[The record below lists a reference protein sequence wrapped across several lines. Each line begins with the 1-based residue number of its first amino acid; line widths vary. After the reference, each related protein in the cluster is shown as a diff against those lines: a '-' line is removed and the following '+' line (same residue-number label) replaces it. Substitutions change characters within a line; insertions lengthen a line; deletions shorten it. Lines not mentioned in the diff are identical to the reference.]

1 MTAPTPTLS
10 RNLAAIAVYH
20 PALAEQLSAV
30 QPIALDWAESKA
42 GPLTASRLDAGS
54 SRPTPIASRYDPAK
68 EAKTLVAPIDHKT
81 TACVVVLGFGLG
93 YHVEQLMDKVSAR
106 DLVIVYEPDLSQL
119 RAVLQR
125 LDYSAW
131 LGNNALVLAGPDD
144 GKATLLGRLQDRSG
158 TLTLGTQIITHAP
171 SRIRHTESF
180 NAFGKLV
187 TETLAF
193 CRTNVATALVN
204 ASRTV
209 RNLTNN
215 LAQYAAGSTV
225 AELAGAA
232 RGYPAVCVGA
242 GPSLVK
248 NLDQLADPEVRS
260 KVVLI
265 GVQTTLRPMLDRG
278 IRPDFVTAID
288 YSSICTRFYEGLP
301 DLPDVTLVV
310 EPKCH
315 PAIIEAYPGPV
326 RVCYSKMNDK
336 LLGPL
341 ARPIPTI
348 KSATTVAHLSFY
360 LAQMLGCD
368 PVIFIGQDLGFSDGL
383 YYAPGTA
390 VHKVWGPELGA
401 FNTIETMEW
410 TRVVRMRGNLR
421 RAEDVH
427 GRPIFTDEQMST
439 YLSQFERDFGE
450 AQQAGLTL
458 IDATEGGMPKQHTV
472 VSTLREALSQHAVQ
486 VVPKLPVAQRVL
498 SRERLSKLRGL
509 LDGRIEKVNE
519 LQDVTRQTAGLL
531 KRLKQNQHDHKKSQ
545 KLFAKVQKN
554 TKRVQTELREA
565 FEIVSSVN
573 TIGTFRRERA
583 DRGIHHT
590 EHLDE
595 FERQLAQIERDL
607 DNMDFIDQACDE
619 GLEILGDARDRLLE
633 AIEQTNQPDPSIT
646 AITTSPH
653 CKLGV
658 RAQVA

>member
-1 MTAPTPTLS
+1 MTAPLPTLS
-10 RNLAAIAVYH
+10 RNLAAIASYH
-20 PALAEQLSAV
+20 PALAEQLSSAEPV
-30 QPIALDWAESKA
+30 QLEWSESKA
-42 GPLTASRLDAGS
+42 GPLTATRCEPGS
-54 SRPTPIASRYDPAK
+54 SRPTPIASRYDPDK
-68 EAKTLVAPIDHKT
+68 EATTLVAPVDHQS

-93 YHVEQLMDKVSAR
+93 YHVQKLMEKLSPR
-106 DLVIVYEPDLSQL
+106 DLVIVYEPDLAQL
-119 RAVLQR
+119 RAVLER
-125 LDYSAW
+125 VDYSQW
-131 LGNNALVLAGPDD
+131 LGHNGLILAGPDD
-144 GKATLLGRLQDRSG
+144 GKAELLGRLQNRSG
-158 TLTLGTQIITHAP
+158 TLTLGTQIITHPP
-171 SRIRHTESF
+171 SRIRHQEAF
-180 NAFGKLV
+180 NSFGKLV

-209 RNLTNN
+209 RNLTSN

-232 RGYPAVCVGA
+232 KGYPAVCVGA

-248 NLDQLADPEVRS
+248 NLDLLTDPVLRS

-326 RVCYSKMNDK
+326 RVCQSKINDK

-341 ARPIPTI
+341 ARPIPKI
-348 KSATTVAHLSFY
+348 KAATTVAHLSFY

-410 TRVVRMRGNLR
+410 TRVVRMRGNLK

-439 YLSQFERDFGE
+439 YLGQFERDFGE
-450 AQQAGLTL
+450 AKQAGMTL
-458 IDATEGGMPKQHTV
+458 IDATEGGMPKQHTE
-472 VSTLREALSQHAVQ
+472 VSTFKDALAKHALQ
-486 VVPKLPVAQRVL
+486 DVPALPKPQQELDAQ
-498 SRERLSKLRGL
+498 RLSKLQGL
-509 LDGRIEKVNE
+509 LDGRLENIKA
-519 LQDVTRQTAGLL
+519 LQRTTRDTAGLL
-531 KRLKQNQHDHKKSQ
+531 KRLKQHQHDRKKAE
-545 KLFAKVQKN
+545 KLFASVQEN
-554 TKRVQTELREA
+554 TKRVQGELHEA
-565 FEIVSSVN
+565 FEIVSSIN
-573 TIGTFRRERA
+573 TVGTFRRERA

-590 EHLDE
+590 EHADE
-595 FERQLAQIERDL
+595 YEKQLAQITRDL

-619 GLEILGDARDRLLE
+619 GLSILGDARDRLLE
-633 AIEQTNQPDPSIT
+633 AIDPPEVLDVATGS
-646 AITTSPH
+646 SPR
-653 CKLGV
+653 LSTPANV
-658 RAQVA
+658 